1 MNTTSQHISKQF
13 DNELEDIR
21 SKVLSMGGIVEQ
33 QLSNALK
40 ALVEGDTDKAQLV
53 IEKERLVNSSEVNID
68 QECTQILARR
78 QPAASD
84 LRLVMA
90 IIKTITDLER
100 VGDEAQKIAKFAIKL
115 AEKQG
120 PKSYY
125 VGINAMGNLVVKM
138 MHDALDAFARMDSQ
152 AALAVA
158 EKEPESDEQYSVILR
173 QLITYMMEDPR
184 NISGSIDAVLTAR
197 ALERVGDH
205 ARNVCE
211 NVIYLVEGV
220 DVRHVS
226 LEDIEKEIS

>member
-40 ALVEGDTDKAQLV
+40 ALVEGDIPKAELV
-53 IEKERLVNSSEVNID
+53 IDKERMVNTSEVNID

-115 AEKQG
+115 SEAQG

-125 VGINAMGNLVVKM
+125 IGINAMGNLVVKM
-138 MHDALDAFARMDSQ
+138 IHDALDAFARMDSQ
-152 AALAVA
+152 AALNVA

-205 ARNVCE
+205 ARNICE

-220 DVRHVS
+220 DVRHTS